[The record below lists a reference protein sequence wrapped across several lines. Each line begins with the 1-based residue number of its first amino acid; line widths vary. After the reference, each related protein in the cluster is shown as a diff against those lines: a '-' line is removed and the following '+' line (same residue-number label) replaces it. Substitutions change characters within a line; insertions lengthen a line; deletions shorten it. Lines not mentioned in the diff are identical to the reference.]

1 MTRPLVAICCMLA
14 VRAPSSSAAAAA
26 ETTDAQPE
34 AATPASSE
42 APTPLLQPLEA
53 MLDGLERA
61 AACGSKVDATPQLAF
76 TFATVHPSLI
86 PLARRI
92 ARTPNE
98 IGTIKD
104 MDPKQLS
111 VGPIASQNNE
121 TYFLENICRNDT
133 IHYPIPLWQ
142 GRFEFPFPNR
152 GKDGLILRPTWL
164 IQELDL
170 CEMAQCE
177 TRCSVSV
184 HSGLRIYAKE
194 CCPDD
199 PIAICRNVGD
209 RGRHML
215 ILFNVL
221 FASICV
227 ALIPLSNFSL
237 RVLVRR
243 FSPHH
248 RARRSQH
255 ENRGWAL
262 MEIFLL
268 GAIVLYSILLLD
280 WMPFPQHEWSCG
292 LAVCLRQIGFSM
304 FYGSIILKIYRNLE
318 EYRVRKAQHVSV
330 REEDMLKYL
339 ACIMTIT
346 VTGMFAWIA
355 GSAGNK
361 ALWRTSWPQ
370 CTIHAWGIISHF
382 YELAFLL
389 YGGILCYKVEYLTI
403 YRKARNSDWLERW
416 QFTVAVCLEFVVT
429 LVANLI
435 RYSIRYSGNSDTL
448 FTVTFVQL
456 QLTVSVN
463 LVIIIAPKF
472 YVTGD
477 NSRRSLALGGQ
488 TGRAHPSLAKLRD
501 NILNGTL
508 DFAEVPIHDMNPEDI
523 RAELKR
529 VYTQLRMYKLKNLYQ
544 DNPHISKRK
553 GGGKRWSDKP
563 KPPRRISVPNSSPQ
577 ATKIKIE
584 EDEKSDLT
592 VESAPHNVLL
602 STTCQFQLEPN
613 SSVRV

>member
-1 MTRPLVAICCMLA
+1 
-14 VRAPSSSAAAAA
+14 
-26 ETTDAQPE
+26 
-34 AATPASSE
+34 
-42 APTPLLQPLEA
+42 
-53 MLDGLERA
+53 
-61 AACGSKVDATPQLAF
+61 
-76 TFATVHPSLI
+76 
-86 PLARRI
+86 
-92 ARTPNE
+92 
-98 IGTIKD
+98 
-104 MDPKQLS
+104 
-111 VGPIASQNNE
+111 
-121 TYFLENICRNDT
+121 
-133 IHYPIPLWQ
+133 
-142 GRFEFPFPNR
+142 
-152 GKDGLILRPTWL
+152 
-164 IQELDL
+164 
-170 CEMAQCE
+170 
-177 TRCSVSV
+177 
-184 HSGLRIYAKE
+184 
-194 CCPDD
+194 
-199 PIAICRNVGD
+199 
-209 RGRHML
+209 ML

-227 ALIPLSNFSL
+227 ALIPL
-237 RVLVRR
+237 VC
-243 FSPHH
+243 

-268 GAIVLYSILLLD
+268 GAIVLYSILPLQLLLD

-403 YRKARNSDWLERW
+403 YRK
-416 QFTVAVCLEFVVT
+416 
-429 LVANLI
+429 
-435 RYSIRYSGNSDTL
+435 
-448 FTVTFVQL
+448 
-456 QLTVSVN
+456 
-463 LVIIIAPKF
+463 
-472 YVTGD
+472 VTGD

-584 EDEKSDLT
+584 EDEKTRPPGAPPAPPAAGAPGRAAVRGRGIGDISDGGSLDDVPDDELLDGLVLGAAT
-592 VESAPHNVLL
+592 SAVGAADEADVSASLLVSSDDYLL
-602 STTCQFQLEPN
+602 SALPFSSDTITEYLRVQFNVVLVLTIVFWPSPPSPLPCFPSFSTPSPVSSSSSSSLTSTHPTTFSFSFSAHLCLQ
-613 SSVRV
+613 

>member
-1 MTRPLVAICCMLA
+1 
-14 VRAPSSSAAAAA
+14 
-26 ETTDAQPE
+26 
-34 AATPASSE
+34 
-42 APTPLLQPLEA
+42 
-53 MLDGLERA
+53 
-61 AACGSKVDATPQLAF
+61 
-76 TFATVHPSLI
+76 
-86 PLARRI
+86 
-92 ARTPNE
+92 
-98 IGTIKD
+98 
-104 MDPKQLS
+104 
-111 VGPIASQNNE
+111 
-121 TYFLENICRNDT
+121 
-133 IHYPIPLWQ
+133 
-142 GRFEFPFPNR
+142 
-152 GKDGLILRPTWL
+152 
-164 IQELDL
+164 
-170 CEMAQCE
+170 
-177 TRCSVSV
+177 
-184 HSGLRIYAKE
+184 
-194 CCPDD
+194 
-199 PIAICRNVGD
+199 
-209 RGRHML
+209 ML

-227 ALIPLSNFSL
+227 ALIP
-237 RVLVRR
+237 
-243 FSPHH
+243 
-248 RARRSQH
+248 ARRSQH

-403 YRKARNSDWLERW
+403 YRK
-416 QFTVAVCLEFVVT
+416 
-429 LVANLI
+429 
-435 RYSIRYSGNSDTL
+435 
-448 FTVTFVQL
+448 
-456 QLTVSVN
+456 
-463 LVIIIAPKF
+463 
-472 YVTGD
+472 VTGD

-553 GGGKRWSDKP
+553 GGGKRTTSGGTASSTGSRSSGTGSSRGISDISDGGSLDDVPDDELLDGLVLGAATSAVGATDEADVSTSLLVSSDDYLLSALPFSSDTITEYLRVQFNVVLVLTIVFCILEFLFILRALPSVSLAMFSVVLHTLACLFILKFIIDIHP
-563 KPPRRISVPNSSPQ
+563 SNHFLILFLCTSVPPVVVHIERSEKDLTGDEGYNTNNNSSPSLF
-577 ATKIKIE
+577 
-584 EDEKSDLT
+584 D
-592 VESAPHNVLL
+592 HNHLL
-602 STTCQFQLEPN
+602 ALEPQKTPKGGVAKEAAVYCCWHLTPLP
-613 SSVRV
+613 SSNPWACPPAR

>member
-1 MTRPLVAICCMLA
+1 
-14 VRAPSSSAAAAA
+14 
-26 ETTDAQPE
+26 
-34 AATPASSE
+34 
-42 APTPLLQPLEA
+42 
-53 MLDGLERA
+53 
-61 AACGSKVDATPQLAF
+61 
-76 TFATVHPSLI
+76 
-86 PLARRI
+86 
-92 ARTPNE
+92 
-98 IGTIKD
+98 
-104 MDPKQLS
+104 
-111 VGPIASQNNE
+111 
-121 TYFLENICRNDT
+121 
-133 IHYPIPLWQ
+133 
-142 GRFEFPFPNR
+142 
-152 GKDGLILRPTWL
+152 
-164 IQELDL
+164 
-170 CEMAQCE
+170 
-177 TRCSVSV
+177 
-184 HSGLRIYAKE
+184 
-194 CCPDD
+194 
-199 PIAICRNVGD
+199 VGD

-227 ALIPLSNFSL
+227 ALIPL
-237 RVLVRR
+237 VC
-243 FSPHH
+243 

-268 GAIVLYSILLLD
+268 GAIVLYLILLLD
-280 WMPFPQHEWSCG
+280 WLPFPQHEWSCG
-292 LAVCLRQIGFSM
+292 LAVCLRQVGFSM

-355 GSAGNK
+355 GSAGNS
-361 ALWRTSWPQ
+361 ALWKTSWPQ
-370 CTIHAWGIISHF
+370 CTIHAWGIIAHF

-389 YGGILCYKVEYLTI
+389 YGGILCY
-403 YRKARNSDWLERW
+403 KARNSDWLERW